1 MFVSPK
7 NSHLTFKWQTYSL
20 NNSFLPSPSCVMLSF
35 DDNLLV
41 VDSNPACVTKHPVIS
56 AQTNCDCAP
65 LVQVHNTQVLF
76 TFTWKVIWQAPV
88 MVCKNELFPVWLY
101 VTVFFKKT
109 ILPNMV
115 LSVLSPSC
123 LATVAL
129 EAGLMVLPALGTN
142 MARKGTHVI
151 YVHVLVLHYAKLKH
165 MHMYSSSSYRVL
177 LRSSHVM
184 YC

>member
-1 MFVSPK
+1 
-7 NSHLTFKWQTYSL
+7 
-20 NNSFLPSPSCVMLSF
+20 MLSF

-88 MVCKNELFPVWLY
+88 TVCKNELFPVWLY
-101 VTVFFKKT
+101 VTVFYKKT

-129 EAGLMVLPALGTN
+129 EAGLMALPALGTN
-142 MARKGTHVI
+142 MARKGIHVI
-151 YVHVLVLHYAKLKH
+151 YVHVLVPHFANFTMPSWSTCVCTPPPHREYIEVFTCD
-165 MHMYSSSSYRVL
+165 VL
-177 LRSSHVM
+177 LMCEYSAHVHVDLCM
-184 YC
+184 CTRGVH